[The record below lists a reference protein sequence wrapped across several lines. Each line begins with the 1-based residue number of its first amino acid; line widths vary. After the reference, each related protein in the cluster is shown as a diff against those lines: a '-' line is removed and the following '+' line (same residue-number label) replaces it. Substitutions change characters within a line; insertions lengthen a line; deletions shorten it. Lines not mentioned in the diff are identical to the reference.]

1 MLAPPSGYEEL
12 FIANNKSTD
21 LHTHN
26 VKVCGVVC
34 WGMSIVVL
42 DAVL

>member
-21 LHTHN
+21 LHTQY
-26 VKVCGVVC
+26 
-34 WGMSIVVL
+34 MYLRYPVL
-42 DAVL
+42 KNEYGIQNTV